1 MKELFPELKKD
12 NKPTVVWFCDVAD
25 DKTNRNIDGKIFKN
39 EPMGIALKRF
49 NCLRVNVL
57 ELPEGDL
64 KNEYVKLAPAFLFF
78 DPAAEPVSKPLSG
91 KRATSL
97 GAFSSLVEKTWSK
110 TFTMKFKAYK
120 DGYTKIL
127 GLMDKAD
134 LQKTK
139 IEKDKARLAEK
150 PNPAKQRK
158 LQQEEEDLKEQMAEI
173 DKQEKELIEACA
185 LRAEFLPPEEV
196 GEK

>member
-1 MKELFPELKKD
+1 M
-12 NKPTVVWFCDVAD
+12 WFCDVSD

-49 NCLRVNVL
+49 NCFRVNVL
-57 ELPEGDL
+57 DIPEGDL
-64 KNEYVKLAPAFLFF
+64 KEKYLKLAPAFLFF
-78 DPAAEPVSKPLSG
+78 DPAVVPVSRPLSG

-97 GAFSSLVEKTWSK
+97 SAFSSQVEKTWAK
-110 TFTMKFKAYK
+110 TFTMQFKAYK

-134 LQKTK
+134 LVKTK
-139 IEKDKARLAEK
+139 IDKDKARLAEK
-150 PNPAKQRK
+150 PNPAKARK
-158 LQQEEEDLKEQMAEI
+158 VAKQGEKLKEQMAEI
-173 DKQEKELIEACA
+173 EKKEQDLIAACA